1 MIIRN
6 LTANEVQVKYFGV
19 ESWIDDIEMT
29 ESKSVFAVYN
39 DEIAEDIKQMTMRD
53 FVKKYR
59 AGEFEKIQDDYED
72 KKEEARAKEVSM
84 KKGQELTY
92 EEKRIL
98 GYIPKETG

>member
-1 MIIRN
+1 MEKR
-6 LTANEVQVKYFGV
+6 
-19 ESWIDDIEMT
+19 ES
-29 ESKSVFAVYN
+29 ESKTAVATKSEN
-39 DEIAEDIKQMTMRD
+39 GKRRE
-53 FVKKYR
+53 YR

-98 GYIPKETG
+98 GYIPKETS